1 MPRSFVADA
10 AGAGNARGKAT
21 AATES
26 NDERTPG
33 RLSFDKPRRISCS
46 THVRRVRTSKA
57 FWCLWRWMGCKRR
70 KQSPGRK
77 FGPRVTLDCIRT
89 SEHKHQAHT
98 RLTAR
103 EISRPRR
110 LAFLRDSPGPLICF
124 LHTSR
129 FSTPQSCRV
138 SRFVMWM

>member
-57 FWCLWRWMGCKRR
+57 FFGACGGGWVANDANNRR
-70 KQSPGRK
+70 AES
-77 FGPRVTLDCIRT
+77 LD
-89 SEHKHQAHT
+89 
-98 RLTAR
+98 L
-103 EISRPRR
+103 
-110 LAFLRDSPGPLICF
+110 G
-124 LHTSR
+124 
-129 FSTPQSCRV
+129 
-138 SRFVMWM
+138 